1 MITVNIYQKENKIC
15 AFEISGHAGY
25 APAGADIVCAA
36 VSILALNTLNAVERF
51 TDTAFRVQADE
62 KTGGYLKAVFP
73 IEGMEDERVQL
84 LLQTLLLGLSEMQE
98 EYNQYLTLTIEE
110 V

>member
-36 VSILALNTLNAVERF
+36 VSSA
-51 TDTAFRVQADE
+51 
-62 KTGGYLKAVFP
+62 
-73 IEGMEDERVQL
+73 VQL
-84 LLQTLLLGLSEMQE
+84 TANGITEILGLSASVEAEGDTVSLRLQSE
-98 EYNQYLTLTIEE
+98 SLGGRGAAAFLEALKLHLSVLAEDYPTNVKVTCTE